1 MTVGTRIGEG
11 IGWLDDLRHQNRT
24 AFHGLPTPKM
34 ESWKYTS
41 LKPLYGFAF
50 ARPSSHEPPAGA
62 TEAALAALGGARL
75 IFVDGIFNAG
85 LSRLIGPAMPLSLAL
100 LKDAGAVHARLGHIA
115 ASDDPLTTLNGGF
128 IDDGLVLM
136 IDGATVEKPIVV
148 EHISTAAPDG
158 IASHPRSV
166 IVLKANARATVIER
180 FSGTGRYLTNPV
192 SEIVV
197 EDGAKLT
204 HIRLFEDS
212 EAAFNLS
219 HLTARIGKDGAYESH
234 VLATGGALVRNEMR
248 IELAAAGADVSL
260 NGAYLGRGK
269 QHTDHTTVLRHS
281 APHTTSRQLY
291 KGALDDASR
300 GVFQGNIYVGEG
312 ADGTDGQMSN
322 RTILLSDRCEMDSK
336 PQLEIYADDVKCA
349 HGATVGE
356 LDEDALFYLR
366 ARGVP
371 ERQARELLVE
381 GFVAEA
387 FDALAEPALV
397 ELMRA
402 RIVHWLAAGKTLREA
417 A

>member
-1 MTVGTRIGEG
+1 MSVGQG
-11 IGWLDDLRHQNRT
+11 IGWLDDLRSKNRT

-41 LKPLYGFAF
+41 LKPLDGFAF
-50 ARPSSHEPPAGA
+50 ARPSAHEPQAGA
-62 TEAALAALGGARL
+62 TEAALNALGGARL
-75 IFVDGIFNAG
+75 VFVDGIFNAG
-85 LSRLIGPAMPLSLAL
+85 LSRLAGPALPLSLAL
-100 LKDAGAVHARLGHIA
+100 RQNADAIHAHLGHIA
-115 ASDDPLTTLNGGF
+115 ASDDPLTTLNSGF

-136 IDGATVEKPIVV
+136 IEGATVDKPIVV

-158 IASHPRSV
+158 IASHPRSL
-166 IVLKANARATVIER
+166 IVLEANARASVIER

-219 HLTARIGKDGAYESH
+219 HLTARIGKDGGYESH

-248 IELAAAGADVSL
+248 IELSAAGADVSL

-269 QHTDHTTVLRHS
+269 QHTDHTTVLRHA

-291 KGALDDASR
+291 KGALDGAAR
-300 GVFQGNIYVGEG
+300 GVFQGNIYVAEG

-322 RTILLSDRCEMDSK
+322 RTVLLSDKCEMDSK

-371 ERQARELLVE
+371 ERRARELLVE

-387 FDALAEPALV
+387 FGGLAEPVLA
-397 ELMRA
+397 ELMRD
-402 RIVHWLAAGKTLREA
+402 RIVHWLAAGPAQREA